1 MKRVEESKEFDF
13 KATWD
18 AFHKALLDHEI
29 PHIMFALIG
38 QRDEEKLASAGY
50 SSGFATIMDLLRNGL
65 LEYFSK
71 GGAPTLKIGA
81 HILLAIAS
89 EANELAEEEINNEE
103 IGEELL

>member
-1 MKRVEESKEFDF
+1 MKRVEESKNFDF

-18 AFHKALLDHEI
+18 AFHKTLTEHEI
-29 PHIMFALIG
+29 IHVMFAFVG
-38 QRDEEKLASAGY
+38 QGDEEELASAGY
-50 SSGFATIMDLLRNGL
+50 SNGFATIMDLLRNGL

-89 EANELAEEEINNEE
+89 EANELAEKEINNE
-103 IGEELL
+103 

>member
-18 AFHKALLDHEI
+18 AFHKTLTEHEI
-29 PHIMFALIG
+29 IHVMFAFVG
-38 QRDEEKLASAGY
+38 QGDEEKLATAGY
-50 SSGFATIMDLLRNGL
+50 TSSIEDIMQLLRNGL

-103 IGEELL
+103 IGKELL